1 MKTFKDFINEAVILE
16 KYYKPEDKLPSGKTP
31 VEKAVSQNRKVARTI
46 GTKSVKSQKRWG
58 RHYDKIQ
65 TKVKHGADNP
75 NYNDKVSHK
84 HKGKISVNSDGD
96 ELEVTHKKSGIYF
109 QAYKS
114 NNSPDSH
121 TIEWGHSK
129 NRSSMSPRERFK
141 LARTA
146 KKVWDKHVSHRL
158 PNDAIVHNSPSAS
171 HDKRGVE
178 KDVNRRSRIYQRSGF
193 GPLDSSGDQ
202 FAKTKREPSPK
213 QKAKGKSRLTPL
225 NPSKTKSHLRWG
237 RVDDED
243 DDD

>member
-1 MKTFKDFINEAVILE
+1 MKTFKEFIIEVSLIE
-16 KYYKPEDKLPSGKTP
+16 KYYKPDEKLPSGKTP
-31 VEKAVSQNRKVARTI
+31 VEKAVNQNRKVARTI
-46 GTKSVKSQKRWG
+46 GSKSVRNQKRWG
-58 RHYDKIQ
+58 RHYDTIQ

-75 NYNDKVSHK
+75 DYNDKVSHK
-84 HKGKISVNSDGD
+84 QKGKIKVNTDDG
-96 ELEVTHKKSGIYF
+96 ELQVTHKKSGIYF

-114 NNSPDSH
+114 ENSPHSH
-121 TIEWGHSK
+121 TIEWGHTK
-129 NRSSMSPRERFK
+129 NRNSMTPRERFK

-178 KDVNRRSRIYQRSGF
+178 KPVNRRSRIYQRSGF
-193 GPLDSSGDQ
+193 GPMDSSGDQ

-225 NPSKTKSHLRWG
+225 NPRKTKKEIRWG

-243 DDD
+243 